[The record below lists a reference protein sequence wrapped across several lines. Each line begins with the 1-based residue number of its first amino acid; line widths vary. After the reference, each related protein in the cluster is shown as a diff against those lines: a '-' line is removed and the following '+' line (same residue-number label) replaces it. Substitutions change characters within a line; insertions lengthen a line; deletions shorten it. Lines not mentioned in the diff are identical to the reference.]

1 MGKYRM
7 KGEEVRGLGVSEGKR
22 VADLWEIQDER
33 GRGKRTESK

>member
-7 KGEEVRGLGVSEGKR
+7 KGEEVRGLRVSEGKR
-22 VADLWEIQDER
+22 VPSLWEIQDER